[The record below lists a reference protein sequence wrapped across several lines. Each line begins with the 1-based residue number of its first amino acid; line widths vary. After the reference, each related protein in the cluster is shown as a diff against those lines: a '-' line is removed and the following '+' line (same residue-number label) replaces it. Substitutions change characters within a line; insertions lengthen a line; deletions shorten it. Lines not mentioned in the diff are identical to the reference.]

1 MMTELC
7 REYAEA
13 LYALAAENDREKEYL
28 EALDTAAALFA
39 DNPDYVELLACP
51 AIPREERDG
60 LLEQALGSILP
71 EQVLA
76 FIQLLCAHGRIRSL
90 TDCITEYRRIYL
102 TAVAMSTA
110 EVVSA
115 VPLTEQEKEKLT
127 ATLSARF
134 GRTVTLTCTVDEGLL
149 GGMVV
154 RVDGKVLDGS
164 LRSRLHAVK
173 EVMKQ

>member
-1 MMTELC
+1 MTDLS

-13 LYALAAENDREKEYL
+13 LFALAAEKDQTKDYL
-28 EALDTAAALFA
+28 EALDTAATLLA
-39 DNPDYVELLACP
+39 DNPDYVELLRCP
-51 AIPREERDG
+51 TISKEERDG
-60 LLEQALGSILP
+60 LLAQTFGQILP

-90 TDCITEYRRIYL
+90 DDCIKEYRLLYQ

-110 EVVSA
+110 QVVSA
-115 VPLTEQEKEKLT
+115 VPLTEQEKQQLADK
-127 ATLSARF
+127 LSARM
-134 GRTVTLTCTVDEGLL
+134 GRTVTLTCTVDESLL

>member
-1 MMTELC
+1 MTDLS

-13 LYALAAENDREKEYL
+13 LFALAAEIDQTKAYL
-28 EALDTAAALFA
+28 EALDTAAALLA
-39 DNPDYVELLACP
+39 DNPEYVELLACP
-51 AIPREERDG
+51 AVSKDERDG
-60 LLEQALGSILP
+60 LLAQTFGQILP
-71 EQVLA
+71 EQVLS

-90 TDCITEYRRIYL
+90 TDCIAEYRLLYQ

-110 EVVSA
+110 EVTSA
-115 VPLTEQEKEKLT
+115 VPLTEDEKKRLSE
-127 ATLSARF
+127 TLSARF
-134 GRTVTLTCTVDEGLL
+134 GRTVTLVCTVDESLL

>member
-1 MMTELC
+1 MTDLS

-13 LYALAAENDREKEYL
+13 LFALASENDQTKKFL
-28 EALDTAAALFA
+28 EALDTAATLLA

-51 AIPREERDG
+51 AISKDERDG
-60 LLEQALGSILP
+60 LLAQTFGQILP

-76 FIQLLCAHGRIRSL
+76 FVQLLCAHGRIRSL
-90 TDCITEYRRIYL
+90 TDCIGEYRLLYQ

-115 VPLTEQEKEKLT
+115 VPLTEDEREKLS
-127 ATLSARF
+127 AALSARL
-134 GRTVTLTCTVDEGLL
+134 GRAVTLVCTVDESLL

>member
-1 MMTELC
+1 MTDLS
-7 REYAEA
+7 REYTEA
-13 LYALAAENDREKEYL
+13 LFALAAETHRENEYL
-28 EALDTAAALFA
+28 EALDTATALLA
-39 DNPDYVELLACP
+39 DNPEYLELLRCP
-51 AIPREERDG
+51 ATPRDERDG
-60 LLEQALGSILP
+60 LLAQSFGAVLP
-71 EQVLA
+71 EQVLS

-90 TDCITEYRRIYL
+90 NDCVAEYRLLYQ

-110 EVVSA
+110 QVVSA
-115 VPLTEQEKEKLT
+115 VPLTETEKEKLS
-127 ATLSARF
+127 AALAARF
-134 GRTVTLTCTVDEGLL
+134 GRTVTLECTVDESLL

>member
-1 MMTELC
+1 MTDLS

-13 LYALAAENDREKEYL
+13 LFALAAENDQTKEYL
-28 EALDTAAALFA
+28 EALDTAAALLT
-39 DNPDYVELLACP
+39 DNREYVELLACP
-51 AIPREERDG
+51 AISKDERDG
-60 LLEQALGSILP
+60 LLEQTFGQILP

-90 TDCITEYRRIYL
+90 NDCIAEYRLLYQ

-115 VPLTEQEKEKLT
+115 VPLTEAEKQKLSE
-127 ATLSARF
+127 ALSARL
-134 GRTVTLTCTVDEGLL
+134 GRTVTLVCTVDESLL

>member
-1 MMTELC
+1 MTDLS

-13 LYALAAENDREKEYL
+13 LFALAAETHREKEYL
-28 EALDTAAALFA
+28 EALDTATALLT
-39 DNPDYVELLACP
+39 DNPEYVELLACP
-51 AIPREERDG
+51 AISRDERDG
-60 LLEQALGSILP
+60 LLDQTFGQVLP
-71 EQVLA
+71 EQVLS

-90 TDCITEYRRIYL
+90 TDCVEEYRLLYQ

-110 EVVSA
+110 EVTSA
-115 VPLTEQEKEKLT
+115 VPLTEDEKKRLSE
-127 ATLSARF
+127 TLSARF
-134 GRTVTLTCTVDEGLL
+134 GRTVTLECTVDESLL

-154 RVDGKVLDGS
+154 HVDGKVLDGS

>member
-1 MMTELC
+1 MTDLS

-13 LYALAAENDREKEYL
+13 LFALAAEHDQTKEYL
-28 EALDTAAALFA
+28 EALDTATALLT
-39 DNPDYVELLACP
+39 DNPEYVELLACP
-51 AIPREERDG
+51 AISRDERDG
-60 LLEQALGSILP
+60 LLDQTFGQVLP
-71 EQVLA
+71 EQVLS

-90 TDCITEYRRIYL
+90 DDCIEEYRLLYQ

-110 EVVSA
+110 EVTSA
-115 VPLTEQEKEKLT
+115 VPLTEDEKKRLSE
-127 ATLSARF
+127 TLSARF
-134 GRTVTLTCTVDEGLL
+134 GRTVTLVCTVDESLL

>member
-1 MMTELC
+1 MTDLS

-13 LYALAAENDREKEYL
+13 LFALAAENDQTKEYL
-28 EALDTAAALFA
+28 EALDTAATLLA
-39 DNPDYVELLACP
+39 DNPDDVELLRCP
-51 AIPREERDG
+51 TIQKEERDG
-60 LLEQALGSILP
+60 LLEQTFGQILP

-90 TDCITEYRRIYL
+90 NDCVAEYRLLYQ

-110 EVVSA
+110 QVVSA
-115 VPLTEQEKEKLT
+115 VPLTETEKEKLS
-127 ATLSARF
+127 AALAARF
-134 GRTVTLTCTVDEGLL
+134 GRTVTLECTVDESLL

>member
-1 MMTELC
+1 MTDLS

-13 LYALAAENDREKEYL
+13 LFALAAETDREKEYL
-28 EALDTAAALFA
+28 EALDTAAALLA
-39 DNPDYVELLACP
+39 DNPEYVELLACP
-51 AIPREERDG
+51 AIQKDERDG
-60 LLEQALGSILP
+60 LLAQTFGQILP

-76 FIQLLCAHGRIRSL
+76 FLQLLCAHGRIRSL
-90 TDCITEYRRIYL
+90 NDCIEEYRLLYQ

-110 EVVSA
+110 EVTSA
-115 VPLTEQEKEKLT
+115 VPLTEDEMKRLSE
-127 ATLSARF
+127 ALSARL
-134 GRTVTLTCTVDEGLL
+134 GRTVTLTCTVDESLL

>member
-1 MMTELC
+1 MTDLS

-13 LYALAAENDREKEYL
+13 LFALAAENDQTKAYL
-28 EALDTAAALFA
+28 DALDTVAALLA
-39 DNPDYVELLACP
+39 DNAEYVELLNCP
-51 AIPREERDG
+51 AIPKDERDS
-60 LLEQALGSILP
+60 LLEQSFGTILP

-90 TDCITEYRRIYL
+90 QDCIAEYRLLYQ

-110 EVVSA
+110 QVTSA
-115 VPLTEQEKEKLT
+115 VPLTETEKQKLSE
-127 ATLSARF
+127 TLSARF
-134 GRTVTLTCTVDEGLL
+134 GRTVTLQCTVDESLL

-154 RVDGKVLDGS
+154 HVDGKVLDGS